1 MEGFYPP
8 VSYVQLKASHGGVL
22 VDSRG
27 SGWKSLGVPLR
38 EPQCVWAPEPFS
50 SEPYAGVFSKPCV
63 SGTGQAGTVRC
74 YAIGPEDAGHH
85 SHLLR
90 M

>member
-1 MEGFYPP
+1 MEGFYPS
-8 VSYVQLKASHGGVL
+8 VSCVQLKASHGGVL

-50 SEPYAGVFSKPCV
+50 SEPYAGVFKQALCV
-63 SGTGQAGTVRC
+63 RDRAGRNCEVLC
-74 YAIGPEDAGHH
+74 HCP
-85 SHLLR
+85 
-90 M
+90 